1 MNNLN
6 FRVHTHIFIKHERAM
21 LAQRIDLPIAAAAQ
35 MLKINEMKDEIYHGS
50 QSTQEYFIFPFA
62 F

>member
-1 MNNLN
+1 
-6 FRVHTHIFIKHERAM
+6 M